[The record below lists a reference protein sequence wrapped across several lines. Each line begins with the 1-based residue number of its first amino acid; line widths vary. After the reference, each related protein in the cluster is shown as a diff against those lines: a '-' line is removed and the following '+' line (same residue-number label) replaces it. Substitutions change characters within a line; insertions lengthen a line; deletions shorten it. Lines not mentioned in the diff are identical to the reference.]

1 MLKKLFRQEIKVQG
15 KTVTGMYGVLA
26 AATLLLIGLFYI
38 GKIAGQ
44 GVYENVFVI
53 GCMLYVITM
62 IVVAVGIFIYLCY
75 HFYKSM
81 YSEQGYLTHTLPVK
95 TAHILNAKIA
105 VSFGFLFITVILCIL
120 SFCIIGMTIEGMPI
134 KELIDLIGKVIADS
148 SQTMHISGFACC
160 MMILVSMIFGSLD
173 ALLLFF
179 AGSSI
184 GQLFHRSKG
193 ACGIA
198 AGIGLYYVSQILSIV
213 AIFLGYLLYEALPAV
228 RNMTFVMVGACMV
241 ALIWTV
247 IYYMICKVIVEKHLN
262 LE

>member
-15 KTVTGMYGVLA
+15 KTVAGMYGVLA

-44 GVYENVFVI
+44 NVYKNVFVI
-53 GCMLYVITM
+53 GCMLYVMTV
-62 IVVAVGIFIYLCY
+62 IVVAVVIFIYLCY

-95 TAHILNAKIA
+95 TSHILNAKIA
-105 VSFGFLFITVILCIL
+105 VSFGFLFITAILCIL
-120 SFCIIGMTIEGMPI
+120 SFCVIGMTIEGMRI
-134 KELIDLIGKVIADS
+134 GELIDLIGKVIADS
-148 SQTMHISGFACC
+148 SQAMHVSGFAYCAIIFTC
-160 MMILVSMIFGSLD
+160 MVFGSLN

-198 AGIGLYYVSQILSIV
+198 AGIGLYYISQILSMV
-213 AIFLGYLLYEALPAV
+213 AVFLGFLLYEALPAMQ
-228 RNMTFVMVGACMV
+228 NMTFVMVGACMV
-241 ALIWTV
+241 ALLWTV